1 MQMCRW
7 FGYRPG
13 YQDVCKV
20 FLPKES
26 LDWYK
31 FISTAINDLYAQLQ
45 RMKDQEKTP
54 SEFGL
59 QVRVILEH
67 SWITARNKRGTGE
80 ERIFSIDLWGSRNR
94 RFVFRENN
102 QINNQNFKIVEDFLS
117 SLECQ
122 SKNKKDLIFKD
133 VEHNKIISL
142 IENTDLLEDHI
153 PNDALIDF

>member
-20 FLPKES
+20 FYLKS

-54 SEFGL
+54 S
-59 QVRVILEH
+59 
-67 SWITARNKRGTGE
+67 N
-80 ERIFSIDLWGSRNR
+80 
-94 RFVFRENN
+94 
-102 QINNQNFKIVEDFLS
+102 
-117 SLECQ
+117 
-122 SKNKKDLIFKD
+122 
-133 VEHNKIISL
+133 
-142 IENTDLLEDHI
+142 
-153 PNDALIDF
+153 